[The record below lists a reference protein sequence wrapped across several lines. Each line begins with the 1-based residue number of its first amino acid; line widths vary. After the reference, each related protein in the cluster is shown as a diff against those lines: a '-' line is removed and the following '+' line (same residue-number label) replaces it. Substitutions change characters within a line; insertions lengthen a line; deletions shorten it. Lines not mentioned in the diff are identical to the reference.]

1 MTGLLVSVRNGDEA
15 RLAIEA
21 GVDVLDVKEPAR
33 GSLGAADA
41 ATIAEIAGI
50 AAGRAPLSVAL
61 GELITLADDE
71 LTSFPAEG
79 VRYAKLGL
87 SRCAGHNWATR
98 WVAWAEALP
107 QGTSPVAVVYADA
120 PLAASPPEADILAVA
135 ARCGAAAVLVDTFD
149 KQAGNLLTHWNAGR
163 LERMM
168 AAARRAS
175 LPVVLAGSLSLPQ
188 IEELLPLNP
197 WLVAVRG
204 AACRAGRE
212 SPLDKNRL
220 RQLVETIHRNRRP
233 SAAAVVPAS

>member
-120 PLAASPPEADILAVA
+120 SIAGSPPEEEILPVA
-135 ARCGAAAVLVDTFD
+135 ARHGAAAVLVDTFA
-149 KQAGNLLTHWNAGR
+149 KQAGSLLTHWNADR
-163 LERMM
+163 LERFL
-168 AAARRAS
+168 ASARQVS

-188 IEELLPLNP
+188 IIELLPLDP

-212 SPLDKNRL
+212 SPLDFDRL
-220 RQLVETIHRNRRP
+220 RQLVEAVHTNRRP
-233 SAAAVVPAS
+233 GATAAMQAS